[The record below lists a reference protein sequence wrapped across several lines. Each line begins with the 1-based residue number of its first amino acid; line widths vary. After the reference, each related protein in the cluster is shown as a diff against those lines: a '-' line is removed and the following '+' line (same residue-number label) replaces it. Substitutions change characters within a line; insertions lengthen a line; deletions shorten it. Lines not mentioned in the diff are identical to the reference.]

1 MEAGVFAAESIPHL
15 MLSRKA
21 FFHPKCDYVIL
32 YNKLFL
38 YSIIG
43 PFLSTFYSIAGG

>member
-1 MEAGVFAAESIPHL
+1 MEAGVLAAALIRHL
-15 MLSRKA
+15 MASRKA
-21 FFHPKCDYVIL
+21 FFYPKCDYVIL